1 MIHPRLA
8 RLQSL
13 LTALALD
20 GLAPRAV
27 SVGCGAYPSAWVL
40 RETLPG
46 WTLYGLDRDGA
57 ALRSARREA
66 PFTRL
71 IQADARS
78 LPGLL
83 HARFGLV
90 LVRHPDLYRY
100 HSAWTCIFD
109 SLPAMLAPGG
119 ALLATFYAPEEAEV
133 ALALPVPTLAPLD
146 EDLLAPPDLGGHDR
160 FALAYRAP
168 D

>member
-1 MIHPRLA
+1 MIRPRLA

-13 LTALALD
+13 LTALAVD
-20 GLAPRAV
+20 GLTPRAV
-27 SVGCGAYPSAWVL
+27 SVGRGAYPSAWVL

-57 ALRSARREA
+57 ALRTARRDA
-66 PFTRL
+66 PFARL

-78 LPGLL
+78 LPELL

-100 HSAWTCIFD
+100 RTAWTGIFH
-109 SLPAMLAPGG
+109 SLPALLVPGG
-119 ALLATFYAPEEAEV
+119 VLLATFYAPEEAEA
-133 ALALPVPTLAPLD
+133 ALALPAPAFIPLD
-146 EDLLAPPDLGGHDR
+146 ERLLAPPDLGGYDR
-160 FALAYRAP
+160 FALVYRAP
-168 D
+168 V